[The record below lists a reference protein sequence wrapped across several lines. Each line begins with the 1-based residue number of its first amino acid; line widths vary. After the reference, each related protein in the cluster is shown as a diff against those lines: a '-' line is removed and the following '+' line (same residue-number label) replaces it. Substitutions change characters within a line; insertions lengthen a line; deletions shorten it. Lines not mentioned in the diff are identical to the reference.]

1 MTRTETIAI
10 AQAML
15 DASYPSTTRDGRFPN
30 NTCLRRDFMAR
41 VNAAPAARNVL
52 GIVEDEF
59 YPEGR
64 KPGMVW
70 Q

>member
-1 MTRTETIAI
+1 MTRTEAIAI
-10 AQAML
+10 AQKML
-15 DASYPSTTRDGRFPN
+15 DGSFPSTTRCGRFPD
-30 NTCLRRDFMAR
+30 NTCFRRDFMAQ
-41 VNAAPAARNVL
+41 VNAAPTARNVL
-52 GIVEDEF
+52 GVIQDEF